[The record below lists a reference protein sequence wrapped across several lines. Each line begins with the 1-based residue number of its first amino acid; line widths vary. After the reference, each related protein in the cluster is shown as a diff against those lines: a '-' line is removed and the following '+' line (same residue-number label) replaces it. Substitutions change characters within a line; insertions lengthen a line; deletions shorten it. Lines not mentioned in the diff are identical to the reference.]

1 MFKFVMLYRQVDDV
15 TAVEKFFTETHL
27 PLFEQLPTL
36 IKSEISRV
44 MWKPGG
50 KSRFYMMVE
59 GYFES
64 SDHLT
69 AALVTKPGLAMMQAL
84 KPWAD
89 AGIITWF
96 YCDTWE
102 EDVVREDEETLGE
115 QRI

>member
-1 MFKFVMLYRQVDDV
+1 MFKFVMLYRQVDD
-15 TAVEKFFTETHL
+15 TAAIEKFFTDTHL
-27 PLFEQLPTL
+27 PLFEQLSTMV
-36 IKSEISRV
+36 KSEISRV

-64 SDHLT
+64 AEQLT
-69 AALVTKPGLAMMQAL
+69 AALLTKPGLEMMQAL

-102 EDVVREDEETLGE
+102 EEVERSIDLTNNK
-115 QRI
+115 